1 MAAASKLSLHDQVET
16 VEAVSIMRDDA
27 DGTSDF
33 IIFLWTRAR
42 VQNPVS
48 LILKGARVQK
58 PASLISKGARVQKP
72 VSLILKGARVQKPA
86 SLILKGARVQK
97 QKKPRKAQ
105 SLAGK

>member
-42 VQNPVS
+42 VQNP
-48 LILKGARVQK
+48 
-58 PASLISKGARVQKP
+58 ASLISKGERVQKP
-72 VSLILKGARVQKPA
+72 VSLILKGARVQNPLLSFQRGRGFKT
-86 SLILKGARVQK
+86 
-97 QKKPRKAQ
+97 KKPRKAQ